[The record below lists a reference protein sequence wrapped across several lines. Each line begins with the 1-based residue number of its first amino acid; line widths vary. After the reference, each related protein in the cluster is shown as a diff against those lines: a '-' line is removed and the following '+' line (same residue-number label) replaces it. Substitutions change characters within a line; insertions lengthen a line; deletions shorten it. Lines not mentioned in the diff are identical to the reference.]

1 MYQYLYINLNSVFLL
16 KLNLFTMKKFLGLIA
31 MLVISTTTF
40 AQKGAKLELKSD
52 TVDYGTVTKEDDNG
66 LRVFEFKNTG
76 DAPLIIKEVKSTCGC
91 TVPSWP
97 KDPIAPG
104 KSGKIEVKYNM
115 GLGPIR
121 KTITVQSNA
130 SNYPDG
136 VVPLKLK
143 GEVVKKEEVNIL
155 EKKKGLPNQ

>member
-1 MYQYLYINLNSVFLL
+1 
-16 KLNLFTMKKFLGLIA
+16 
-31 MLVISTTTF
+31 MLVISATTF

-155 EKKKGLPNQ
+155 EKKKSLPSQ

>member
-1 MYQYLYINLNSVFLL
+1 
-16 KLNLFTMKKFLGLIA
+16 MKKFLGLIA